1 MGGYKS
7 VTIPKQK
14 CVFCVT
20 FHYQQITLKNGA
32 VTDTHIFS
40 QLLGTDFPTGDGKR
54 KKLTFVEQP
63 KIFFNNRFNK
73 HLQ

>member
-54 KKLTFVEQP
+54 KKLTFVEKSAIHSP
-63 KIFFNNRFNK
+63 KMS
-73 HLQ
+73 